1 MAHATQKCAP
11 TMFDKLLCAVTSRLM
26 MYTCEKCEAESWSEF
41 EGGVCDVCAD
51 EADPEEDVTAN
62 K

>member
-1 MAHATQKCAP
+1 
-11 TMFDKLLCAVTSRLM
+11 